1 MNVMPPYRIDISN
14 DSMTIHVSE
23 GSVNSPVRWISL
35 NSIKTPTQTIDR
47 VIAWAA
53 DGNDA
58 PHLVIERG
66 SFGGAER
73 TVGGAEGIGTM
84 TLLQRADLVLDD
96 AYLDKYYGGTFNHA
110 VDACA
115 KRTAWRRYTPS
126 RLDAKTMMAHAIS
139 YTFDESAAEAAF
151 FEARATEVARWWS
164 ARVDEAAPASAK
176 TDAYDARYA
185 RGIID
190 DSDVALVTNMFGIEA
205 TSAMIEMTLGIK

>member
-1 MNVMPPYRIDISN
+1 
-14 DSMTIHVSE
+14 
-23 GSVNSPVRWISL
+23 
-35 NSIKTPTQTIDR
+35 
-47 VIAWAA
+47 
-53 DGNDA
+53 
-58 PHLVIERG
+58 
-66 SFGGAER
+66 
-73 TVGGAEGIGTM
+73 M
-84 TLLQRADLVLDD
+84 TLLPRADLVLDD
-96 AYLDKYYGGTFNHA
+96 AYLDTYYGGTFNHA

-126 RLDAKTMMAHAIS
+126 RLDAKIMTAHAIS

-176 TDAYDARYA
+176 TDEYDARYA

>member
-1 MNVMPPYRIDISN
+1 
-14 DSMTIHVSE
+14 
-23 GSVNSPVRWISL
+23 
-35 NSIKTPTQTIDR
+35 
-47 VIAWAA
+47 
-53 DGNDA
+53 
-58 PHLVIERG
+58 
-66 SFGGAER
+66 
-73 TVGGAEGIGTM
+73 M
-84 TLLQRADLVLDD
+84 TLLPRADLVLDD
-96 AYLDKYYGGTFNHA
+96 AYLDTYYGGTFNHA

-126 RLDAKTMMAHAIS
+126 RLDAKAMTAHAIS
-139 YTFDESAAEAAF
+139 YTFEESAAEAAF

-190 DSDVALVTNMFGIEA
+190 DSDVALVTNMFGVEA